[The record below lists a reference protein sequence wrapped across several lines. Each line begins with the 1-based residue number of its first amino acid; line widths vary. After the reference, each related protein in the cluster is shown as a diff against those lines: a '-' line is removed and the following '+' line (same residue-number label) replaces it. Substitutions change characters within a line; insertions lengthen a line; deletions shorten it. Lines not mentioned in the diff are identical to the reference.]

1 MLKNAM
7 ESQKY
12 ITDGFPLYFTAF
24 RKLSPNNPSNNWAI
38 RQHALLKTDCR
49 LKAACKELMAMKYSK
64 TKDDTKLLWKT
75 ITTSFYTR
83 CYRKYNDRQKK
94 GILATVEKVHD
105 SLTESD
111 EALVLLIVHVKMKQL
126 VQLVEKEIEK
136 EKNERDVEQA
146 EQAGEMGN
154 TQGEDGATQPE
165 GDGGNDDDDSSTDGD
180 NEAHGNIRR
189 SGTRNKSNKG
199 RKKKDKTTNKTY
211 ELHAHEPEFNDT
223 WLKRVRDARVKER
236 EWGWYQALIDNLGEA
251 HRKQD
256 NNASIITAGGQGI
269 ANPEL
274 EYEQEK
280 DEKPVYVY
288 DFPEEMLQMVV

>member
-1 MLKNAM
+1 M
-7 ESQKY
+7 ESQNY
-12 ITDGFPLYFTAF
+12 ITEDFPFCFTAF

-38 RQHALLKTDCR
+38 QQHALLKSDSR
-49 LKAACKELMAMKYSK
+49 LKAACKELMAMKYSE

-111 EALVLLIVHVKMKQL
+111 EALVLLIVNVKMKQL
-126 VQLVEKEIEK
+126 VQLVETEIEK
-136 EKNERDVEQA
+136 EKNEQQTNEEVA
-146 EQAGEMGN
+146 AGELGATQGN
-154 TQGEDGATQPE
+154 TQGDA
-165 GDGGNDDDDSSTDGD
+165 DDDDDSSTDGD
-180 NEAHGNIRR
+180 NETNGNTRR
-189 SGTRNKSNKG
+189 SVTRNKSNKG

-211 ELHAHEPEFNDT
+211 ELHAHEPEFNEK
-223 WLKRVRDARVKER
+223 WLKRVKEAREKER
-236 EWGWYQALIDNLGEA
+236 DWGWYQALIDNLGKA

-256 NNASIITAGGQGI
+256 NNASIITAGGQGW

-280 DEKPVYVY
+280 DEKPVYIY
-288 DFPEEMLQMVV
+288 DFPEDMLRMVV

>member
-1 MLKNAM
+1 
-7 ESQKY
+7 
-12 ITDGFPLYFTAF
+12 
-24 RKLSPNNPSNNWAI
+24 
-38 RQHALLKTDCR
+38 
-49 LKAACKELMAMKYSK
+49 MKYSE

-136 EKNERDVEQA
+136 EKNERDVERA
-146 EQAGEMGN
+146 EQAGETGN

-165 GDGGNDDDDSSTDGD
+165 GERGNDDDDSSTDGD
-180 NEAHGNIRR
+180 NEAHGNIGR

-211 ELHAHEPEFNDT
+211 ELHAHETEFNDT